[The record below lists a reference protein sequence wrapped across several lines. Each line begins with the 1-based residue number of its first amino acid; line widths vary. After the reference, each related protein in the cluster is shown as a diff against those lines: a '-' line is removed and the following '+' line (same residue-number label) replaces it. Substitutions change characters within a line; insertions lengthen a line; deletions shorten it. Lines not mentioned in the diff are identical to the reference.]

1 MRDVEYS
8 VQELQQRRKGHCWKE
23 TAGEVHVVGLFVHKV
38 SFQLFFRFLFLLLS
52 HATKYH
58 YHINTDISPVDLCL
72 YHVRVLLS
80 AKILWHKVNVIEYFQ
95 SSTLDHFQAVTQ
107 DTNSQDYFTFDVRT
121 HLNWPTKI
129 S

>member
-1 MRDVEYS
+1 M
-8 VQELQQRRKGHCWKE
+8 
-23 TAGEVHVVGLFVHKV
+23 GLFVHKV
-38 SFQLFFRFLFLLLS
+38 SFQLLFRVLFLLLS

-72 YHVRVLLS
+72 YHVCVLLS
-80 AKILWHKVNVIEYFQ
+80 GKILLHKVNVIEYFQ
-95 SSTLDHFQAVTQ
+95 SCTLDHFQMVMQ

-121 HLNWPTKI
+121 QI